1 MCLVVLGAC
10 SDGGTS
16 YSGASVDVS
25 GSLPPLA
32 FTMRR
37 ASDGQ
42 EVTAAD
48 YRGTIVLPYFGYT
61 SCPDVCP
68 MTLSNMTTMLRKLGS
83 SSNQIRVLFVTIDP
97 NRDSLAALKQYT
109 SSFAP
114 QVVGLRGTA
123 DHLAAVAKRYR
134 IAYSVKPIAGTG
146 DYEVTHSTGVYL
158 FNKDGN
164 VRRLFAGL
172 EKPAPPGLE
181 RMTQDVRN
189 LLGAPSERGWIARLL
204 HVS

>member
-1 MCLVVLGAC
+1 
-10 SDGGTS
+10 
-16 YSGASVDVS
+16 
-25 GSLPPLA
+25 
-32 FTMRR
+32 
-37 ASDGQ
+37 
-42 EVTAAD
+42 
-48 YRGTIVLPYFGYT
+48 
-61 SCPDVCP
+61 
-68 MTLSNMTTMLRKLGS
+68 
-83 SSNQIRVLFVTIDP
+83 
-97 NRDSLAALKQYT
+97 LKQYT

-134 IAYSVKPIAGTG
+134 IAYSVKPLAETG

-158 FNKDGN
+158 FDKDGN